1 MKKCEKCSR
10 EFCSP
15 VNYRR
20 HIRVHR
26 RPLNVNK
33 ESHKTKDL
41 LAAFWDKLSVEEA
54 AREVLSLKDAS
65 LKEVPSSSVIRALA
79 SSLRQPGVWTLPQV
93 YVRAGSKLL
102 DIIQANPSRLPISS
116 QELFSI
122 LDDASENTFL
132 CAGTAES
139 LQNYVFDEE
148 TTKHS
153 LKLTNLIACTT
164 YLFEQQL
171 VKAWLTDKD
180 AEALRCQKLLV
191 EEEEA
196 AQRRQAELLER
207 KKQKKLRQKEQ
218 KTKDQLNGCKAYL
231 NLSPNAPD
239 DSLSAEVPVPPSP
252 SVSNLNSPEMSVNVA
267 SFPEPFQF
275 PSEELEGSGAQ
286 FDFSSENADAANF
299 QTVETWTMNSDGRR
313 HFAANRWQVAKSYKG
328 GRNGFYISH
337 DRQASKP
344 GPVQKLTPSKD
355 HGPLLIGSEAWTK
368 KVNVDNED
376 EKSKPRLQEETSNQE
391 TEQNSFELMI
401 GSISVTL
408 GDPDEVQDTCSTK
421 HAIPKKSDILEKPVK
436 HSASK
441 PWISFNRQETSNIW
455 PVDKGGEESG
465 GIVLDEAGNQTVCSD
480 RCKQSYSVDNDDRD
494 DGKHS
499 DMFSDGNAIQGGLP
513 FCSIAAKEFL
523 AQRWKE
529 AIESNPVELVL
540 SAELEGTED
549 NSSNGIT
556 NIISS

>member
-1 MKKCEKCSR
+1 M
-10 EFCSP
+10 
-15 VNYRR
+15 
-20 HIRVHR
+20 
-26 RPLNVNK
+26 
-33 ESHKTKDL
+33 
-41 LAAFWDKLSVEEA
+41 
-54 AREVLSLKDAS
+54 
-65 LKEVPSSSVIRALA
+65 
-79 SSLRQPGVWTLPQV
+79 
-93 YVRAGSKLL
+93 
-102 DIIQANPSRLPISS
+102 
-116 QELFSI
+116 
-122 LDDASENTFL
+122 
-132 CAGTAES
+132 
-139 LQNYVFDEE
+139 
-148 TTKHS
+148 
-153 LKLTNLIACTT
+153 
-164 YLFEQQL
+164 
-171 VKAWLTDKD
+171 
-180 AEALRCQKLLV
+180 
-191 EEEEA
+191 
-196 AQRRQAELLER
+196 
-207 KKQKKLRQKEQ
+207 
-218 KTKDQLNGCKAYL
+218 

-494 DGKHS
+494 GGKHS

-523 AQRWKE
+523 AQSMSISCLFCLGIRHITSKYLRLLNAFGFKYAGWKE